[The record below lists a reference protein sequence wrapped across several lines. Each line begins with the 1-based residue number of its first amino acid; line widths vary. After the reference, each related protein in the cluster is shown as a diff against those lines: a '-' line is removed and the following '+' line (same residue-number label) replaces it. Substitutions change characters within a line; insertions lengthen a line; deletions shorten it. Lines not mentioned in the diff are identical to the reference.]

1 LNGGEV
7 EAHWPMLFAAG
18 AYLKRDGFVYKYLE
32 YNLRMQNS
40 SSETGLTS
48 YYLLQHSGCEI
59 AVEVETY

>member
-1 LNGGEV
+1 
-7 EAHWPMLFAAG
+7 MLFAAG